1 MGTAIVL
8 VILAGVLGIIIR
20 SVVKDK
26 KAGKS
31 LQCGQDCKHCSGH
44 CHLEAEE

>member
-44 CHLEAEE
+44 CH